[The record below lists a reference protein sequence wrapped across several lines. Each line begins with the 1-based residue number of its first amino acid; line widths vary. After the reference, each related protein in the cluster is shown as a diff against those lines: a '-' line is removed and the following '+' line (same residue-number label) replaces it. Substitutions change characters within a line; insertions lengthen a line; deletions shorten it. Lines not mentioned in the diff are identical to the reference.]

1 MEKATM
7 LKHISQQQ
15 FNDKVDIGSYYGSAM
30 EKTQLSLQA
39 IAIGGV
45 RGSVNQ
51 FMIYIDDNIGH
62 SKGATPTSQMI
73 P

>member
-1 MEKATM
+1 
-7 LKHISQQQ
+7 
-15 FNDKVDIGSYYGSAM
+15 M